1 MNDAADS
8 CSWPRIGDTAI
19 ACLRIEPDGIGGT
32 DKAISCPAAIVRA
45 VPETRSNRTKSVSSA
60 IRTSSHVM
68 GLRNVLAME
77 HLRRSLRGVDHQC
90 GFRTPHRQHARFH
103 WNAAVERDRQ
113 ASATPGDHG
122 VAVDQRYAQDAGC
135 RRSGVLE
142 QRDTV
147 LWRVRALAEC
157 ASRVARSLRSGQ
169 PCLAI
174 DWREGIRRVDPDSKR
189 C

>member
-1 MNDAADS
+1 M
-8 CSWPRIGDTAI
+8 GDTTI
-19 ACLRIEPDGIGGT
+19 CCLGKESNAIGGT

-60 IRTSSHVM
+60 IRTSSRVM
-68 GLRNVLAME
+68 GLRNVSGHGTRQTE
-77 HLRRSLRGVDHQC
+77 TERVDHQC
-90 GFRTPHRQHARFH
+90 GFRTPHRQHARSR
-103 WNAAVERDRQ
+103 WNAVVERDRQ
-113 ASATPGDHG
+113 TSATPGDHG
-122 VAVDQRYAQDAGC
+122 VGVDQRYAKDAGRC
-135 RRSGVLE
+135 LSGLLE

-157 ASRVARSLRSGQ
+157 ASHVARSPRSGQ

-174 DWREGIRRVDPDSKR
+174 GWREIVRRADLGSKR